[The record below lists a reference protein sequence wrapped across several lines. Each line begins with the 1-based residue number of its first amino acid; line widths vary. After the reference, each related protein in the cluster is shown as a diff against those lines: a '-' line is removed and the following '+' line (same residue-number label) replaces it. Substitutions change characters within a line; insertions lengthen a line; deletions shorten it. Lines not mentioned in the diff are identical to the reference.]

1 MNRIVVMLALL
12 CAPAFCDD
20 RVTVIIDGQRV
31 TILNGE
37 DVIRKH
43 GLQRGMDIIHDR
55 AKMILKEGSKKG
67 SVIQ

>member
-1 MNRIVVMLALL
+1 MNRIIIMLAML
-12 CAPAFCDD
+12 CAPALCDD

-37 DVIRKH
+37 EVIRKH

-55 AKMILKEGSKKG
+55 AKMILKTGAKEGK
-67 SVIQ
+67 VIQ